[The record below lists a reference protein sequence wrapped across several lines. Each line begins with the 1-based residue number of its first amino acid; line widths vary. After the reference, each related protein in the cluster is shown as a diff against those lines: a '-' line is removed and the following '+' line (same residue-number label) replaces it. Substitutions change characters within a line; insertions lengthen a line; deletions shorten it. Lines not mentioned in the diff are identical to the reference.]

1 MVVGTGRQQGM
12 WPSYRTIN
20 TGINMSE
27 NHSIKPHG
35 GTLVNRISKA
45 NPTGL
50 FSITISED
58 LANDVENI
66 ADGIFSPLEGF
77 LGKQD
82 YESVIS
88 RGRLTNDLA
97 WTIPIVLD
105 VNGQTASKMKESE
118 DVLLQTPQG
127 TGVAILHVE
136 ETYSFDKEKTAQGVY
151 GTTDPSHPGVTKTM
165 SMNDY
170 LVGGKIDYIQRPD
183 ETELRK
189 NRLTPLQTR
198 EAFAKAGWKTICAF
212 QTRNPPHV
220 AHEMLQKTSI
230 TTRDG
235 VFVNPIIGKKKS
247 GDFVDEVIIKCYE
260 TMIKLYYPQN
270 RCILGT
276 LQTEMK
282 YAGPKEA
289 IHHAIMRQNYG
300 CTHIIIGRD
309 HAGVGKFYD
318 PFAAQKI
325 FDDYPELEISPVFF
339 PAFFYCKKCLTY
351 TTPKACPHGDDVKE
365 QISGTALREMIQNGQ
380 TPSEFIL
387 RPEVA
392 KVILDHPRP
401 FVD

>member
-1 MVVGTGRQQGM
+1 
-12 WPSYRTIN
+12 
-20 TGINMSE
+20 MSE
-27 NHSIKPHG
+27 NNSIKPHG
-35 GTLVNRISKA
+35 GVLINRITKVD
-45 NPTGL
+45 PTGL

-77 LGKQD
+77 LGQQD
-82 YESVIS
+82 FESVVS
-88 RGRLTNDLA
+88 RGRLANDLA

-105 VNGQTASKMKESE
+105 VDEQTASKMKESG
-118 DVLLQTPQG
+118 DVLLQNPQG
-127 TGVAILHVE
+127 VGVAVLHVE
-136 ETYSFDKEKTAQGVY
+136 ETYSFDKEKTVQGIY
-151 GTTDPSHPGVTKTM
+151 GTTDSTHPGVAKTM
-165 SMNDY
+165 SMKDY
-170 LVGGKIDYIQRPD
+170 LVGGKIDYIQRPE
-183 ETELRK
+183 ETEIRK
-189 NRLTPLQTR
+189 NRLTPKQTR
-198 EAFAKAGWKTICAF
+198 EAFAQAGWKTICAF

-247 GDFVDEVIIKCYE
+247 GDFVDEIIVKCYE
-260 TMIKLYYPQN
+260 TMIKLYYPEN
-270 RCILGT
+270 RCRLGT
-276 LQTEMK
+276 LHTEMK

-325 FDDYPELEISPVFF
+325 FSDYPELEISPVFF
-339 PAFFYCKKCLTY
+339 PPFFYCKKCLTY
-351 TTPKACPHGDDVKE
+351 TTPKGCPHDDDAKE
-365 QISGTALREMIQNGQ
+365 QISGTKLREMIQNGQ
-380 TPSEFIL
+380 SPSEFIL

-392 KVILDHPRP
+392 QIILDHPKP

>member
-1 MVVGTGRQQGM
+1 
-12 WPSYRTIN
+12 
-20 TGINMSE
+20 MSE
-27 NHSIKPHG
+27 NDSIKPHG
-35 GTLVNRISKA
+35 GVLVNRITDVD
-45 NPTGL
+45 PTGL

-77 LGKQD
+77 LGQQD
-82 YESVIS
+82 FESVIS
-88 RGRLTNDLA
+88 RGRLANDLA

-105 VNGQTASKMKESE
+105 VDEETANKMKDAG
-118 DVLLQTPQG
+118 DVLLQNPDG
-127 TGVAILHVE
+127 IGVAVLHVGE
-136 ETYSFDKEKTAQGVY
+136 VFTFDKEKAAKGVY
-151 GTTDPSHPGVTKTM
+151 GTNDTSHPGVAYTM
-165 SMNDY
+165 SMKDF
-170 LVGGKIDYIQRPD
+170 LVGGKIDFIKRPND
-183 ETELRK
+183 TEIRK
-189 NRLTPLQTR
+189 NRLTPKQTR
-198 EAFAKAGWKTICAF
+198 EAFAQAGWKTICAF

-235 VFVNPIIGKKKS
+235 VFVNPVIGKKKS
-247 GDFVDEVIIKCYE
+247 GDFVDEVIVKCYE
-260 TMIKLYYPQN
+260 TMIEHYYPEN
-270 RCILGT
+270 RCKLGT
-276 LQTEMK
+276 LHTQMK

-318 PFAAQKI
+318 PMAAQEI
-325 FDDYPELEISPVFF
+325 FSDYPELEIAPVFF
-339 PAFFYCKKCLTY
+339 PPFFYCRKCLTY
-351 TTPKACPHGDDVKE
+351 TTPKACPHDNDDKE

-380 TPSEFIL
+380 APSQFIL

-392 KVILDHPRP
+392 QVILDHPKP

>member
-1 MVVGTGRQQGM
+1 
-12 WPSYRTIN
+12 
-20 TGINMSE
+20 MSTTD
-27 NHSIKPHG
+27 NDSIKPHG
-35 GTLVNRISKA
+35 GTLINRITKVDPA
-45 NPTGL
+45 GL
-50 FSITISED
+50 YPVTISED

-66 ADGIFSPLEGF
+66 ADGIFSPLQGF
-77 LGKQD
+77 LGQKD
-82 YESVIS
+82 FESVIT
-88 RGRLTNDLA
+88 RGRLADGLA

-105 VNGQTASKMKESE
+105 ADKDNADKIKEAG
-118 DVLLQTPQG
+118 DILLQNPDG
-127 TGVAILHVE
+127 VGVAVLHVDE
-136 ETYSFDKEKTAQGVY
+136 VYPFDKEKTVQGVY
-151 GTTDPSHPGVTKTM
+151 GTSDLKHPGVAKTM
-165 SMNDY
+165 SMKDY
-170 LVGGKIDYIQRPD
+170 LIGGKIDYIQRPPD
-183 ETELRK
+183 TDIRK
-189 NRLTPLQTR
+189 NRLTPIQTR
-198 EAFAKAGWKTICAF
+198 QAFVDAGWGTICAF

-247 GDFVDEVIIKCYE
+247 GDFADKVIVQCYE
-260 TMIKLYYPQN
+260 TMIKSYYPEN
-270 RCILGT
+270 RCKLGT
-276 LQTEMK
+276 LHTEMK

-318 PFAAQKI
+318 PMAAQKI
-325 FDDYPELEISPVFF
+325 FADYPELEIKPVFF
-339 PAFFYCKKCLTY
+339 PAFFYCKTCLTY

-380 TPSEFIL
+380 APSKFIL

-392 KVILDHPRP
+392 KVILDDPKP

>member
-1 MVVGTGRQQGM
+1 
-12 WPSYRTIN
+12 
-20 TGINMSE
+20 MSE
-27 NHSIKPHG
+27 NVQIKPHG
-35 GTLVNRISKA
+35 GILVNRIT
-45 NPTGL
+45 NVDPTGL

-77 LGKQD
+77 LGQED
-82 YESVIS
+82 FDSVVS
-88 RGRLTNDLA
+88 RGRLANDLA

-105 VNGQTASKMKESE
+105 VDEETASKMKEAG
-118 DVLLQTPQG
+118 DVLIQNHQG
-127 TGVAILHVE
+127 TAIAVLHVS
-136 ETYSFDKEKTAQGVY
+136 ETFSFDKEKTAQGVY
-151 GTTDPSHPGVTKTM
+151 GTNDSSHPGVAYTM
-165 SMNDY
+165 SMKDY
-170 LVGGKIDYIQRPD
+170 LVGGKIDYIQRPED
-183 ETELRK
+183 TEIRN
-189 NRLTPLQTR
+189 NRLTPIQTR
-198 EAFAKAGWKTICAF
+198 EAFTQAGWKTICAF

-247 GDFVDEVIIKCYE
+247 GDFVDEVIVKCYE
-260 TMIKLYYPQN
+260 TMIKLYYPEN
-270 RCILGT
+270 RCKLGT
-276 LQTEMK
+276 LHTQMK

-318 PFAAQKI
+318 PMAAQKI

-339 PAFFYCKKCLTY
+339 PPFFYCKKCLTY
-351 TTPKACPHGDDVKE
+351 TTPKACPHDNDDKV

-380 TPSEFIL
+380 APSEFIL

-392 KVILDHPRP
+392 KVILDHPKP

>member
-1 MVVGTGRQQGM
+1 
-12 WPSYRTIN
+12 
-20 TGINMSE
+20 MSTTD
-27 NHSIKPHG
+27 NNSIKPHG
-35 GTLVNRISKA
+35 GTLINRITKVDPA
-45 NPTGL
+45 GL
-50 FSITISED
+50 HPVTISED

-66 ADGIFSPLEGF
+66 ADGIFSPLQGF
-77 LGKQD
+77 LGQKD
-82 YESVIS
+82 FESVIT
-88 RGRLTNDLA
+88 RGRLADGLA

-105 VNGQTASKMKESE
+105 ADKDNADKIKEAG
-118 DVLLQTPQG
+118 DVLLQNPDG
-127 TGVAILHVE
+127 VGVAVLHVDE
-136 ETYSFDKEKTAQGVY
+136 VYPFDKEKTVQGVY
-151 GTTDPSHPGVTKTM
+151 GTSDLAHPGVAKTM
-165 SMNDY
+165 SMKDY
-170 LVGGKIDYIQRPD
+170 LVGGKIDYIQRPPD
-183 ETELRK
+183 TDIRK
-189 NRLTPLQTR
+189 NRLTPIQTR
-198 EAFAKAGWKTICAF
+198 QAFADAGWGTICAF

-247 GDFVDEVIIKCYE
+247 GDFADKVIVQCYE
-260 TMIKLYYPQN
+260 TMIKSYYPEN
-270 RCILGT
+270 RCKLGT
-276 LQTEMK
+276 LHTEMK

-318 PFAAQKI
+318 PMAAQKI
-325 FDDYPELEISPVFF
+325 FADYPELEIEPVFF
-339 PAFFYCKKCLTY
+339 PAFFYCKTCLTY

-380 TPSEFIL
+380 APSKFIL

-392 KVILDHPRP
+392 KVILDDPKP

>member
-1 MVVGTGRQQGM
+1 
-12 WPSYRTIN
+12 
-20 TGINMSE
+20 MSNE
-27 NHSIKPHG
+27 AIKPHG
-35 GTLVNRISKA
+35 GILVNRINKIDASGML
-45 NPTGL
+45 PV
-50 FSITISED
+50 SISED

-66 ADGIFSPLEGF
+66 ADGIFSPIEGF
-77 LGKQD
+77 LGQRD
-82 YESVIS
+82 FENVVST
-88 RGRLTNDLA
+88 GRLSSGLA

-105 VNGQTASKMKESE
+105 VDESNAKKMKDAG
-118 DVLLQTPQG
+118 DVLLQNHQG
-127 TGVAILHVE
+127 LGVAALHVE
-136 ETYSFDKEKTAQGVY
+136 ETFSFDKKKTAQGVY
-151 GTTDPSHPGVTKTM
+151 GTTDNSHPGVAKTM
-165 SMNDY
+165 NMHDF
-170 LVGGKIDYIQRPD
+170 LVGGKIDYIKRP
-183 ETELRK
+183 EESEIRK

-198 EAFAKAGWKTICAF
+198 ETFAQAGWKTICAF

-260 TMIKLYYPQN
+260 TMIKNYYPEN
-270 RCILGT
+270 RCKLGT
-276 LQTEMK
+276 LHTEMK

-309 HAGVGKFYD
+309 HAGVGSFYD

-351 TTPKACPHGDDVKE
+351 TNPKACPHGDESKE
-365 QISGTALREMIQNGQ
+365 QISGTKLREMIQNGQ
-380 TPSEFIL
+380 APSEFIL

-392 KVILDHPRP
+392 KVILNHSHP

>member
-1 MVVGTGRQQGM
+1 
-12 WPSYRTIN
+12 
-20 TGINMSE
+20 MSE
-27 NHSIKPHG
+27 NSSIKPHG
-35 GTLVNRISKA
+35 GTLVNRMSKSD
-45 NPTGL
+45 PTGL
-50 FSITISED
+50 YSITISED

-82 YESVIS
+82 FESVVS
-88 RGRLTNDLA
+88 KGRLANGLA
-97 WTIPIVLD
+97 WTIPTVLD
-105 VNGQTASKMKESE
+105 VDSQTASKLKESG
-118 DVLLQTPQG
+118 DVLLKTPDG
-127 TGVAILHVE
+127 VGVAILHVE
-136 ETYSFDKEKTAQGVY
+136 ETFTFDKENTAKGVY
-151 GTTDPSHPGVTKTM
+151 GTTDSSHPGVAKTF
-165 SMNDY
+165 SMQDY
-170 LVGGKIDYIQRPD
+170 LVGGKIDYIQRPQ
-183 ETELRK
+183 ETEIRK
-189 NRLTPLQTR
+189 YRLSPVQTR
-198 EAFAKAGWKTICAF
+198 DAFSKAGWKTIVAF

-220 AHEMLQKTSI
+220 AHEMLQKTAI

-247 GDFVDEVIIKCYE
+247 GDFVDEVIVKSYE
-260 TMIKLYYPQN
+260 TMIKHYYPQN
-270 RCILGT
+270 RCQLGT
-276 LQTEMK
+276 LHTEMK

-325 FDDYPELEISPVFF
+325 FEDYPELDIAPVFF

-380 TPSEFIL
+380 APSEYIL

-392 KVILDHPRP
+392 KVILDHPKP